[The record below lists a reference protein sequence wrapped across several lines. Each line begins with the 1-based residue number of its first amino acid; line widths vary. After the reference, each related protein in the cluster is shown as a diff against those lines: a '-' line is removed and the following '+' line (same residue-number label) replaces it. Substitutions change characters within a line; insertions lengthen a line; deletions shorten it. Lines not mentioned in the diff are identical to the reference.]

1 MKLTRF
7 ILILS
12 MVCCT
17 SAFTQLAIGDIA
29 FIGYNTDSGPGAS
42 TDHSFSFIT
51 LTDIPGSEVIF
62 FTEEGWND
70 DANTWAGTSE
80 GHIEWTAPGGGV
92 SCGTVV
98 YITES
103 GADIFTVTGGGTATL
118 ESGSGWNLS
127 GGDQVLAYQAATAE
141 PATTPTFISGINGD
155 DGNGSPVSLDPST
168 NWNDPSTGPLGTAK
182 SGLPFGLTNG
192 DDCVSLFIAVFTEQD
207 NAKYTGTLTGTSTFL
222 RGEINDRTNW
232 STDNSTAFD
241 ITPGAF
247 SPSVTCVAPCTDPD
261 IPTATSAPG
270 TICDGNS
277 ALLTISGDKNDATA
291 WHVYTGSCG
300 GTLLGTTAGSTI
312 IVTPTPPSTT
322 YFIRGEGGCVTPG
335 SCGTITVTTTPR
347 EDASFNY
354 SAGSYCVN
362 DSDPTPTITGV
373 GGGTFS
379 AGGGLSINTST
390 GQIDVSASTPG
401 TYTVTYTTGGLCAG
415 DEDVSVTINALDNAS
430 FTYDSPS
437 YCIDDSDPTPTITGI
452 SGGSF
457 SAGGGLSINTS
468 TGAIDVSASTPGTY
482 TVTYTTAGTCPNS
495 SSVTV
500 TINALDDP
508 SFTYDAGAYCA
519 DDSDPTP
526 TITGLGGGTFSAGGG
541 LSINTSTGQID
552 VSASTPGTYTVTY
565 TTAGSC
571 PNSSSV
577 SVTVNAL
584 DDASFNY
591 SAAAYCVDDS
601 DPTPTIT
608 GLGGGTFSAGGG
620 LSINTSTGAIDVSAS
635 TPGTYTVTYTTAGTC
650 PNSSSISVTI
660 NALDD
665 PSFTYGAAAYC
676 ADDSDP
682 TPTITGLGG
691 GTFSAGGGLSIN
703 TSTGQIDVSA
713 STPGTYTVTYT
724 TAGSCPNSSSVSV
737 TVNALDDASFTYDAA
752 AYCVDD
758 SDPTPTITGLGGGTF
773 SAGGGLSINT
783 STGAIDVSASTPGTY
798 TVTYTTVGTC
808 PNSSSVSVTINA
820 LDDASFNYSAAA
832 YCLNDSDPTPTITGL
847 GGGTF
852 SAGGG
857 LSINTSTGAIDVSAS
872 TPGTYT
878 VTYTTAGSCPN
889 SSSVSVTINALDDA
903 SFNYSAASY
912 CVSEPDPTPTIT
924 GLGGGTFSAG
934 VGLSI
939 NTSTGQIDVSASTPG
954 TYTVTYTTVGTCP
967 NSSSVSVTITTLDDA
982 SFNYS
987 AAAYCVDDSDP
998 TPTITGLG
1006 GGTFSA
1012 GVGLSINTSTGA
1024 IDVSASTP
1032 GTYTVT
1038 YTTVGSC
1045 ANSSGVSV
1053 TINALDDASFTYD
1066 AGAYCADDSD
1076 PTPTITGLG
1085 GGTFSAGGGLSINT
1099 STGAIDVSASTP
1111 GTYTVTYTTA
1121 GSCPNSSSVSVTINA
1136 LDDASFNYGAAA
1148 YCVDD
1153 SDPTPTIT
1161 GLGGGTFSAGGG
1173 LSINTSTGA
1182 IDVSASTPGT
1192 YTVTYTTAGTCPN
1205 SSSVTVTINA
1215 LDDASFTYDAAAY
1228 CADDSDPTP
1237 TVTGLGGGTFS
1248 AGVGLSINTSTG
1260 AIDVSASTPGTYT
1273 VTYTTAGSCP
1283 NSSSVSVTINALDD
1297 ASFTYDAAAYCVDE
1311 SDPTPTITGLGGGTF
1326 STGVGLSINTST
1338 GAIDVS
1344 ASTPGTYTVTYTTVG
1359 TCPNSS
1365 SVSVT
1370 INALDDAS
1378 FNYDSPSYCISES
1391 DPTPTITGLGGGT
1404 FSAGVGLVINTSTGE
1419 VDVSASTPGVYTVT
1433 YTTAGTCPNSSS
1445 VSLTINTLDDA
1456 SFNYDAAIYCPN
1468 GVDPTPTITG
1478 VPGGTFSAGVGL
1490 VINAST
1496 GEIDLSASIEGTYTV
1511 TYTTIGLCSNSSS
1524 ETVTVIDDTPPVPD
1538 VADLPDVTAEC
1549 EVVSLTDPT
1558 ATDNCGGIVTVS
1570 NDASL
1575 PITDQGTT
1583 TVIWT
1588 YDDGNGNTSTQTQDV
1603 VIDDVTDPVP
1613 DDAVLADVTAEC
1625 EVNTLTDPTATDNC
1639 GGIVTVSSD
1648 ASLPITDQGTT
1659 VVTWTY
1665 DDGNGNTTIQTQDV
1679 VIDDITGPTPD
1690 DAVLADVTAEC
1701 EVTSLTDP
1709 TATDNCGGIVTV
1721 SNDASLPITDQG
1733 TTTVTW
1739 TYDDGNGNTTIQTQN
1754 VVIDDVTP
1762 PTILDCPGDVTEN
1775 ANTAICEAVVTWVEP
1790 TMTDNCVGVT
1800 MTSTHSPGDI
1810 FPLGTTTVTYTA
1822 TDIGLNETICSFDV
1836 IVISDLTLTTVIT
1849 EEEMGG
1855 DGAIDLTVTGGD
1867 PGYLYDWDID
1877 GTGDFDDTEDLTDL
1891 TAGTYVVEV
1900 VDAIGCTA
1908 TASIDVV
1915 LSCMPLEVVVSDTI
1929 LCENDL
1935 LLLDATS
1942 MSGADITWDGG
1953 AIDGEEFMP
1962 GVVGTIIYTATSADE
1977 EDCPLSVEIEVLA
1990 APTVVA
1996 SAGDGS
2002 FCDGEPVVLSAGGDA
2017 DTFTW
2022 DPADLDPPIG
2032 VTTYTLT
2039 GVFDETGCMNTSTV
2053 EITVHALPTVDA
2065 NAENE
2070 NICEG
2075 STATLFGTG
2084 AETYVWIPEG
2094 TFEDGVPFIPGPIGT
2109 YTYTVI
2115 GTDENGC
2122 TDNDEI
2128 TINVVEGITIA
2139 YDVINEMGGADGEI
2153 DITVTGGLAPYLF
2166 DWDNDITGDF
2176 DDDEDLTGLTYG
2188 FYEVVVKGEAGCE
2201 ASEIIYVDTQV
2212 GIGEEGIE
2220 LLQLYPNPTQSNL
2233 TLQLAESFTYTV
2245 YSLEGKLVL
2254 AGQGIDQKSIFV
2266 GSLEDGTYLIE
2277 IQNENGV
2284 QRTQFVKN

>member
-70 DANTWAGTSE
+70 DASSWAGTSE

-92 SCGTVV
+92 SCGTVI

-103 GADIFTVTGGGTATL
+103 GSDVFTVTGGGTATL

-155 DGNGSPVSLDPST
+155 DGNGSPVSLDPAT

-232 STDNSTAFD
+232 STDNGTAFD
-241 ITPGAF
+241 ITPGSY

-261 IPTATSAPG
+261 VPTATSAPG

-291 WHVYTGSCG
+291 WHIYTGSCG
-300 GTLLGTTAGSTI
+300 GTLLGTTAGSTF

-322 YFIRGEGGCVTPG
+322 YFIRGEGGCVTSG

-430 FTYDSPS
+430 F
-437 YCIDDSDPTPTITGI
+437 
-452 SGGSF
+452 
-457 SAGGGLSINTS
+457 
-468 TGAIDVSASTPGTY
+468 
-482 TVTYTTAGTCPNS
+482 
-495 SSVTV
+495 
-500 TINALDDP
+500 
-508 SFTYDAGAYCA
+508 
-519 DDSDPTP
+519 
-526 TITGLGGGTFSAGGG
+526 
-541 LSINTSTGQID
+541 
-552 VSASTPGTYTVTY
+552 
-565 TTAGSC
+565 
-571 PNSSSV
+571 
-577 SVTVNAL
+577 
-584 DDASFNY
+584 
-591 SAAAYCVDDS
+591 
-601 DPTPTIT
+601 
-608 GLGGGTFSAGGG
+608 
-620 LSINTSTGAIDVSAS
+620 
-635 TPGTYTVTYTTAGTC
+635 
-650 PNSSSISVTI
+650 
-660 NALDD
+660 
-665 PSFTYGAAAYC
+665 
-676 ADDSDP
+676 
-682 TPTITGLGG
+682 
-691 GTFSAGGGLSIN
+691 
-703 TSTGQIDVSA
+703 
-713 STPGTYTVTYT
+713 
-724 TAGSCPNSSSVSV
+724 
-737 TVNALDDASFTYDAA
+737 
-752 AYCVDD
+752 
-758 SDPTPTITGLGGGTF
+758 
-773 SAGGGLSINT
+773 
-783 STGAIDVSASTPGTY
+783 
-798 TVTYTTVGTC
+798 
-808 PNSSSVSVTINA
+808 
-820 LDDASFNYSAAA
+820 
-832 YCLNDSDPTPTITGL
+832 
-847 GGGTF
+847 
-852 SAGGG
+852 
-857 LSINTSTGAIDVSAS
+857 
-872 TPGTYT
+872 
-878 VTYTTAGSCPN
+878 
-889 SSSVSVTINALDDA
+889 
-903 SFNYSAASY
+903 
-912 CVSEPDPTPTIT
+912 
-924 GLGGGTFSAG
+924 
-934 VGLSI
+934 
-939 NTSTGQIDVSASTPG
+939 
-954 TYTVTYTTVGTCP
+954 
-967 NSSSVSVTITTLDDA
+967 
-982 SFNYS
+982 NYS

-1038 YTTVGSC
+1038 YTTTGTC
-1045 ANSSGVSV
+1045 PNSSSVSV
-1053 TINALDDASFTYD
+1053 TINALDDPSFNYS
-1066 AGAYCADDSD
+1066 AGAYCANDSD

-1111 GTYTVTYTTA
+1111 GTYTVTYTTTGSCPNSSSISVTINALDDASFNYSAAAYCVDDSDPTPTITGLGGGTFSA
-1121 GSCPNSSSVSVTINA
+1121 GIGLSINTSTGAIDVSVSTPGTYTVTYTTTGTCPNSSSVSVTINA
-1136 LDDASFNYGAAA
+1136 LDDPSFNYSAGA
-1148 YCVDD
+1148 YCPND

-1173 LSINTSTGA
+1173 LSINTSTGL

-1192 YTVTYTTAGTCPN
+1192 YTITYTTAGSCPN
-1205 SSSVTVTINA
+1205 SSSVSVTINA
-1215 LDDASFTYDAAAY
+1215 LDDASFNYSAAAY
-1228 CADDSDPTP
+1228 CVNDSDPTP
-1237 TVTGLGGGTFS
+1237 TITGLGGGTFS

-1273 VTYTTAGSCP
+1273 VTYTTTGTCP

-1297 ASFTYDAAAYCVDE
+1297 ASFSYDAGSYCVSEPDPTPTITGLDGGTFSAGVGLSINTSTGIIDVSASTPGTYTVTYTTAGTCPNSSSVSVTITTLDDASFNYSAAAYCVDDSDPTPTITGLSGGTFSAGVGLSINTTTGAIDVSASTPGTYTVTYTTVGSCANSSSVSVTINALDNASFNYSAGAYCADD

-1326 STGVGLSINTST
+1326 SAGVGLSINTSTGAIDVSTSTPGTYTVTYTTTGTCPNSSSVSVIINALDDASFNYSAAAYCADDSDPTPTITGLGGGTFSAGVGLSINTST

-1344 ASTPGTYTVTYTTVG
+1344 ASTPGTYTVTYTTTG

-1365 SVSVT
+1365 SVTVTINALDDASFNYSAGAYCADDSDPTPTITGLGGGTFSAGVGLSINTSTGQIDVSASTPGTYTVTYTTTGTCPNSSSVTVT

-1378 FNYDSPSYCISES
+1378 FNYDSPSYCISEP
-1391 DPTPTITGLGGGT
+1391 DPTPTITGLSGGT
-1404 FSAGVGLVINTSTGE
+1404 FSAGVGLIINASNGE
-1419 VDVSASTPGVYTVT
+1419 VDVSASTPGTYTVT
-1433 YTTAGTCPNSSS
+1433 YTTTGTCPNSSS

-1456 SFNYDAAIYCPN
+1456 SFNFDAAIYCPN

-1478 VPGGTFSAGVGL
+1478 VPGGAFSAGVGL

-1524 ETVTVIDDTPPVPD
+1524 ETVTIIDDTPPVPD

-1549 EVVSLTDPT
+1549 EVASLTNPTATDNCGGVVTVSNDASLPITDQGTTVVTWTYDDGNGNTTTQTQDVVIDDITDPVPDDAVLDDITAECEVNVLTDPT

-1583 TVIWT
+1583 I
-1588 YDDGNGNTSTQTQDV
+1588 
-1603 VIDDVTDPVP
+1603 
-1613 DDAVLADVTAEC
+1613 
-1625 EVNTLTDPTATDNC
+1625 
-1639 GGIVTVSSD
+1639 
-1648 ASLPITDQGTT
+1648 
-1659 VVTWTY
+1659 VTWTY
-1665 DDGNGNTTIQTQDV
+1665 DDGNGNTTTQTQNV

-1690 DAVLADVTAEC
+1690 DAVLDDVTAEC

-1733 TTTVTW
+1733 TTVVTW
-1739 TYDDGNGNTTIQTQN
+1739 TYDDGNGNTTIQTQD
-1754 VVIDDVTP
+1754 VVIDDITA
-1762 PTILDCPGDVTEN
+1762 PTILDCPGDITED
-1775 ANTAICEAVVTWVEP
+1775 ANTVICEAIVTWTEP
-1790 TMTDNCVGVT
+1790 TMTDNCTDAT

-1822 TDIGLNETICSFDV
+1822 TDIGLNETTCSFDV
-1836 IVISDLTLTTVIT
+1836 IVASDLTLTTVIT
-1849 EEEMGG
+1849 DEEMGG
-1855 DGAIDLTVTGGD
+1855 DGAIDLTVTGGV
-1867 PGYLYDWDID
+1867 PGYLYDWDVD

-1891 TAGTYVVEV
+1891 TAGTYLVEV
-1900 VDAIGCTA
+1900 VDDIGCTA

-1962 GVVGTIIYTATSADE
+1962 GVVGTIVYTATSADE
-1977 EDCPLSVEIEVLA
+1977 EDCSLSVEIEVLA

-2032 VTTYTLT
+2032 ITTYTLT
-2039 GVFDETGCMNTSTV
+2039 GIFDETGCMNTSTIDV
-2053 EITVHALPTVDA
+2053 TVHALPTVIA

-2075 STATLFGTG
+2075 NSAILFGAG

-2094 TFEDGVPFIPGPIGT
+2094 TFEDGEPFVPGPIGT

-2115 GTDENGC
+2115 GTDVNGC
-2122 TDNDEI
+2122 TANDEI
-2128 TINVVEGITIA
+2128 TINVVESITIT
-2139 YDVINEMGGADGEI
+2139 YDVINEIGGADGEI
-2153 DITVTGGLAPYLF
+2153 NITVTGGLAPYLF

-2176 DDDEDLTGLTYG
+2176 DDDEDLTDLTYG
-2188 FYEVVVKGEAGCE
+2188 FYEVVVRGEAECE

-2212 GIGEEGIE
+2212 GIEEEGIE
-2220 LLQLYPNPTQSNL
+2220 LLQLYPNPTQNNL
-2233 TLQLAESFTYTV
+2233 TLQLAGSFTYTV
-2245 YSLEGKLVL
+2245 YSLESKLVL
-2254 AGQGIDQKSIFV
+2254 AGQGIDQESIFV
-2266 GSLEDGTYLIE
+2266 GSIEDGTYLIE